1 MKIIRI
7 DRFTGKEEI
16 VPETFAKEVFTNPE
30 QLKSLLSGIPQD
42 TFGFVYQL
50 DLEDKESDYGTE

>member
-7 DRFTGKEEI
+7 DRFSGKEETI
-16 VPETFAKEVFTNPE
+16 NNKFAEALFTKEQYKNLIE
-30 QLKSLLSGIPQD
+30 DIPQT

-50 DLEDKESDYGTE
+50 DTDNKESDYGQ